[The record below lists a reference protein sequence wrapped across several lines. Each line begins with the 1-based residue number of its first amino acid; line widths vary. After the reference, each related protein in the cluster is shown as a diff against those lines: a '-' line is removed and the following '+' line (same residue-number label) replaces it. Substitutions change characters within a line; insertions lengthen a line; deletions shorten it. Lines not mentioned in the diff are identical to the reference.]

1 MKHEEYR
8 KRSLKIS
15 NSKCYGLSKYIDKI
29 VLITFFKSSIR
40 MFENAIQIRLIDVVC
55 NPIALNSNHSMNG
68 SRNLE
73 QQVFEASVNGK
84 KIN

>member
-29 VLITFFKSSIR
+29 VPITFFKSSIR
-40 MFENAIQIRLIDVVC
+40 MFENAIQIRLINVVC
-55 NPIALNSNHSMNG
+55 NPIALNSNRSMNG

-73 QQVFEASVNGK
+73 QQLNGK
-84 KIN
+84 IIN

>member
-1 MKHEEYR
+1 
-8 KRSLKIS
+8 
-15 NSKCYGLSKYIDKI
+15 
-29 VLITFFKSSIR
+29 

-55 NPIALNSNHSMNG
+55 NPIALNSNRSMNG